1 VAGRVSEPLG
11 PWLDRHIAAAPP
23 LLRDRVAELA
33 GAVQPRQEI
42 AAALAAAGRATV
54 EQVITSQGGREQ
66 ALNLLAAD
74 GLVTLSLLAQA
85 EADPAGLARWSATL
99 LRLVTEDA

>member
-1 VAGRVSEPLG
+1 MAGGVSEPLG

-23 LLRDRVAELA
+23 ALRDRVAELA
-33 GAVQPRQEI
+33 GAGQPRQGI
-42 AAALAAAGRATV
+42 AAALAEAGRATV
-54 EQVITSQGGREQ
+54 ERVITSHGGREQ

-74 GLVTLSLLAQA
+74 GLLTLSLLAQS
-85 EADPAGLARWSATL
+85 ETDPAGLGDWSATL